1 MTAATLTGPL
11 AAVSTTWRLLLPI
24 LMAGAVLAFA
34 LAVLLITGDHRSTLE
49 RRLTGYGEPEAD
61 PHDHPAVRGDQAL
74 AETRLVQD
82 MAEFTGRIAERVGLL
97 NRVEDKLEQAD
108 LPIRPTEAI
117 FFYLA
122 ALFVMLVG
130 SALLLGLG
138 PALVLTLISAIGPVL
153 TLEFRRSRRVRQF
166 ETQLPDVLNLLA
178 GSMRAGFSFA
188 QALEAVCEEA
198 SEPSRRELTR
208 CFTESRL
215 GRPIEDALEDSANRM
230 HSVDL
235 MWAVM
240 AIRIQREVG
249 GNLAELLDTV
259 ARTMTEREQLKR
271 EILALTAEGRLSA
284 WILGIFPP
292 GMAVVLY
299 MVQPNYMKVL
309 FQNSIG
315 IMAVILSA
323 VMAVIGY
330 VWLRRVMAIEV

>member
-1 MTAATLTGPL
+1 MTASL
-11 AAVSTTWRLLLPI
+11 AAVSTTWRILLPI
-24 LMAGAVLAFA
+24 LMAAAVLAFA
-34 LAVLLITGDHRSTLE
+34 LVVLLITGDHRSSLE
-49 RRLTGYGEPEAD
+49 RRLTGYGEPD
-61 PHDHPAVRGDQAL
+61 PEPDEPFVARGDQAL

-82 MAEFTGRIAERVGLL
+82 MAEFTGRMAERVGLL

-108 LPIRPTEAI
+108 LPVRPTEAI

-130 SALLLGLG
+130 SALLLGIG
-138 PALVLTLISAIGPVL
+138 PALVLTLVSAIVPAL
-153 TLEFRRSRRVRQF
+153 TLEFRRSRRLRKF

-198 SEPSRRELTR
+198 SEPTRRELTR

-259 ARTMTEREQLKR
+259 ARTMTERERLKR

-299 MVQPNYMKVL
+299 VVQPNYIKVL

-315 IMAVILSA
+315 ILAVIAAA

-330 VWLRRVMAIEV
+330 VWLRRTLAIEV